1 MAYGELI
8 PVNVVTGFL
17 GSGKTTL
24 LQRLLKLP
32 ELSDSAVLV
41 NEFGEVGL
49 DHHLLT
55 SATTP
60 TLLMENGCLCC
71 AIRGDLS
78 DALSDLFVRRE
89 RADLPPFKRVII
101 ETSGLADP
109 APIAYTVMAEPVL
122 QHHFRLGHIITIVDA
137 INGEKQLDSHEES
150 AKQVA
155 AADRLLVTK
164 TDLASNEV
172 TDSLKQRLARLNLT
186 AGIAEATTDSLD
198 PVGLLAEDTQ
208 TNAGKTR
215 DAHHWISASKASTTR
230 LGGLPP
236 DLTHRHTEDVVSFAL
251 LFDEPL
257 DWTAFG
263 VWLTML
269 LHRHGDRVLR
279 IKGLLN
285 VRGLDAPL
293 LVNGVQHIVHP
304 PAHLDTWPDEDHRSR
319 LVFIAQGIDQQRL
332 EASLRAFNSLVP

>member
-1 MAYGELI
+1 MAYGDLI

-24 LQRLLKLP
+24 LQRLLKTP
-32 ELSDSAVLV
+32 ELADTAVLV

-49 DHHLLT
+49 DHHLLE

-78 DALSDLFVRRE
+78 EALRDLFVRRE
-89 RADLPPFKRVII
+89 RAEIPLFKRVII

-109 APIAYTVMAEPVL
+109 APIAYTVMAEPIL
-122 QHHFRLGHIITIVDA
+122 QHHYRLGNIVTVVDA
-137 INGEKQLDSHEES
+137 VNGSRQLDTHEES

-155 AADRLLVTK
+155 AADRLVLTK
-164 TDLASNEV
+164 TDLMNAATPSAL
-172 TDSLKQRLARLNLT
+172 TQRLAKLNLT
-186 AGIAEATTDSLD
+186 AGVVDTATQEIKPQD
-198 PVGLLAEDTQ
+198 LLAQDIS
-208 TNAGKTR
+208 TNSGKSR
-215 DAHHWISASKASTTR
+215 EAHHWIAASKASATQLSKLSTQ
-230 LGGLPP
+230 LDHGHSDG
-236 DLTHRHTEDVVSFAL
+236 VASFAL
-251 LFDEPL
+251 LFDQPL

-269 LHRHGDRVLR
+269 LHRHGDKVLR

-293 LVNGVQHIVHP
+293 LINGVQHIVHP
-304 PAHLDTWPDEDHRSR
+304 PEHLAAWPDDDHRSR
-319 LVFIAQGIDQQRL
+319 LVFIAQGIDKQRI
-332 EASLRAFNSLVP
+332 EASLRAFNGLVP